1 MRTWM
6 LFSALSAVSASTVP
20 SSLFLCVVIVSPHSL
35 QTTIVA
41 KFSFSFTAK
50 ASFSVDVIENESDE
64 KKCMGV
70 IDRESKTARACVQQ
84 LQSLKRPLEKV
95 LSNSIDKREASAD
108 AAQSGAN
115 EV

>member
-1 MRTWM
+1 M
-6 LFSALSAVSASTVP
+6 
-20 SSLFLCVVIVSPHSL
+20 
-35 QTTIVA
+35 
-41 KFSFSFTAK
+41 
-50 ASFSVDVIENESDE
+50 DVIENESDE